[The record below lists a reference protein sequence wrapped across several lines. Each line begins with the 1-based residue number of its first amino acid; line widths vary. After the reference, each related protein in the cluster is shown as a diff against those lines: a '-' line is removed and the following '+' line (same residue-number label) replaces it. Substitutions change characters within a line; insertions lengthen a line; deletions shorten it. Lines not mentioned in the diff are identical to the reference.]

1 MPLGAEKAALMGAAA
16 GGEKNYWGDESLGDC
31 QFGASGITQ
40 SGDSTAIDTVLTT
53 GSEAGGPGSSSYG
66 TTVPN
71 DTACYETTVLST
83 SGSYDGDMW
92 VGNFTNLTVDADV
105 TLTTDRP
112 CRGMFIYCSGD
123 CTINGALSMTARGG
137 LANPTTSGGSDSNAV
152 GSGGL
157 QIGLFTSG
165 GSQSFTNDGTGFNGA
180 GTTVR
185 TAVANQDDIASN
197 GDILTISQTGG
208 GGGAVSSQPA
218 GGNQGKTGGQAQAG
232 ATGATTISTGG
243 GGGGATTFGG
253 CPNNQGGNTT
263 AGGDGGAFS
272 GGAGGGGGSGYLTCP
287 FTANGTGAQYG
298 GAGGAGTRGG
308 THSDFYAAGGA
319 GNAGGAGTGSYS
331 QTGQSGIGGVIWLLV
346 KGDLTIGA
354 AGTVEAKGQVGGN
367 ANSPPNSAGGA
378 GAGSGGG
385 AIMIA
390 YAGTATNNG
399 SITAAGGGRGS
410 GRQGPQNPLT
420 PGDSGTGGVH
430 TIQVEE

>member
-31 QFGASGITQ
+31 QFGASAITQ
-40 SGDSTAIDTVLTT
+40 SGDSTAIDDVLTT
-53 GSEAGGPGSSSYG
+53 GSESGGPGSSSYG
-66 TTVPN
+66 SSVPN
-71 DTACYETTVLST
+71 DSACYETTVLST
-83 SGSYDGDMW
+83 SGTYDGDMW
-92 VGNFTNLTVDADV
+92 VGNFTNLTIDADV
-105 TLTTDRP
+105 TLTTDRA

-137 LANPTTSGGSDSNAV
+137 LANPTSSGGSDSNAV

-197 GDILTISQTGG
+197 GDILTVSQTGG
-208 GGGAVSSQPA
+208 GGGAVVT
-218 GGNQGKTGGQAQAG
+218 GTGNTGKAGGQAQAG

-243 GGGGATTFGG
+243 GGGGATTFTG
-253 CPNNQGGNTT
+253 CPNNQAGKTT

-272 GGAGGGGGSGYLTCP
+272 GGGGGGGGASAGVCP
-287 FTANGTGAQYG
+287 FTPNGTGGQYG

-308 THSDFYAAGGA
+308 THPDFYAAGGA
-319 GNAGGAGTGSYS
+319 GNAGGAGGSYAQGGS
-331 QTGQSGIGGVIWLLV
+331 SGIGGVIWLLV

-354 AGTVEAKGQVGGN
+354 AGTVEAKGQNGGT

-399 SITAAGGGRGS
+399 SITAAGGARGT